1 MAKDK
6 EPKELERQSTD
17 FVPQKNLP
25 EEGQDSIVVGHV
37 YKEENGLQEVIPYF
51 VDFAAAKVNFAPVG
65 RSAEDIMR
73 TSDFLNR
80 FKYVGPQPSTSEE
93 VISKEESQKNIA
105 ARRKELDE
113 NPNRGF

>member
-1 MAKDK
+1 MAKR
-6 EPKELERQSTD
+6 EPKEMERQSTD

-25 EEGQDSIVVGHV
+25 EEGQDSIIVGHV
-37 YKEENGLQEVIPYF
+37 YKEDNGLEEVIPYF

-65 RSAEDIMR
+65 RSREDQMR

-80 FKYVGPQPSTSEE
+80 FKYVGPNPSTSEE
-93 VISKEESQKNIA
+93 VISKEESTKNME

-113 NPNRGF
+113 RPNRGF